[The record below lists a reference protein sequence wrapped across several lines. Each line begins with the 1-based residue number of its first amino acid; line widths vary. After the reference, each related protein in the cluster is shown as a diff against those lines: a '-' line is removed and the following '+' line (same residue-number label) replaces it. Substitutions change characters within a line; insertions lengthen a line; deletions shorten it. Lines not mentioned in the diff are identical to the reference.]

1 MSSSSF
7 SSKIK
12 FGIVIPQGWS
22 YSLLLLPS
30 VEQQQ
35 NDKAKKEHD
44 GDKPVEQYNFSK
56 RIAEAADK
64 SAFDSIYT
72 YDHFLPYYA
81 PNNEK
86 NFFECFSLLSSL
98 AAITKRV
105 KLGQAVTCNSYRNP
119 ALLAKMLSTLDVI
132 SNGRVEM
139 GIGAG
144 WNQEEYIQY
153 GYNFHSGLTRIKQ
166 LDESLSIIKAMWT
179 QDRANFSGKFYS
191 IKDAICNPKPLQ
203 KPHPIV
209 MIGGSGEKYLLKV
222 VARHANRYNHP
233 AGSAEILKRKIS
245 VIAEHCNAIGRN
257 HEDMDYSV
265 LISCLIGQTD
275 EQVKEKIKQLGKIS
289 PHITQQIGEAESVST
304 VGTPEKIISALN
316 KYIGVGVTH
325 FILDFIGLDERS
337 LKVFDSKVIKKI

>member
-1 MSSSSF
+1 LSSFF

-22 YSLLLLPS
+22 S

-35 NDKAKKEHD
+35 NDKAKEHD

-56 RIAEAADK
+56 RIAKAADK

-153 GYNFHSGLTRIKQ
+153 GYNFI
-166 LDESLSIIKAMWT
+166 LSFW
-179 QDRANFSGKFYS
+179 AN
-191 IKDAICNPKPLQ
+191 KDKTA
-203 KPHPIV
+203 
-209 MIGGSGEKYLLKV
+209 
-222 VARHANRYNHP
+222 
-233 AGSAEILKRKIS
+233 
-245 VIAEHCNAIGRN
+245 
-257 HEDMDYSV
+257 
-265 LISCLIGQTD
+265 
-275 EQVKEKIKQLGKIS
+275 
-289 PHITQQIGEAESVST
+289 
-304 VGTPEKIISALN
+304 
-316 KYIGVGVTH
+316 
-325 FILDFIGLDERS
+325 
-337 LKVFDSKVIKKI
+337 

>member
-1 MSSSSF
+1 LSSSS

-22 YSLLLLPS
+22 YSLLLS
-30 VEQQQ
+30 SIEQQQ
-35 NDKAKKEHD
+35 DEKAKKEHD
-44 GDKPVEQYNFSK
+44 GDGPVEQYNFSK

-81 PNNEK
+81 PSNEK

-132 SNGRVEM
+132 SNGRVEI

-153 GYNFHSGLTRIKQ
+153 GYNFDSGLIRIRQ
-166 LDESLSIIKAMWT
+166 LDESLSVIKAMWT

-191 IKDAICNPKPLQ
+191 IKDAICNPKPIQ

-233 AGSAEILKRKIS
+233 AGSSEILKRKIS
-245 VIAEHCNAIGRN
+245 VIIEHCNAIGRN
-257 HEDMDYSV
+257 YKDIDYSV
-265 LISCLIGQTD
+265 LISCLIVQTD
-275 EQVKEKIKQLGKIS
+275 EEVKEKIKQLRKIN
-289 PHITQQIGEAESVST
+289 PHVMQQVGEAESIST
-304 VGTPEKIISALN
+304 VGTPEKILSALN

-325 FILDFIGLDERS
+325 FILDFIVLDERS
-337 LKVFDSKVIKKI
+337 LSVFDSKVIKKI